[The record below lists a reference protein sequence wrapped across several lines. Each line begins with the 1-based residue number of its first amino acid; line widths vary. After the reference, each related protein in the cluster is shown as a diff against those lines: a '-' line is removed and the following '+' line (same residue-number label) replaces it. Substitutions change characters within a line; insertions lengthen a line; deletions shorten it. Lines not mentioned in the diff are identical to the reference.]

1 MRGGWTFFYSGF
13 VSFVPG
19 VVDEDDGVELDSEE
33 DDGVLSL
40 SDGGG
45 VDCELSEEDST
56 GGIDSSVEL
65 LDSTI
70 SELLSGVD
78 SGSEE
83 ELIVDL
89 VLELGCW

>member
-1 MRGGWTFFYSGF
+1 M
-13 VSFVPG
+13 
-19 VVDEDDGVELDSEE
+19 
-33 DDGVLSL
+33 LSL

-89 VLELGCW
+89 VLEQLLVSPFDEKLIADPGQICGHFPVAVLNRG

>member
-1 MRGGWTFFYSGF
+1 M
-13 VSFVPG
+13 
-19 VVDEDDGVELDSEE
+19 
-33 DDGVLSL
+33 LSL

-45 VDCELSEEDST
+45 ADCELSEEDST